1 MTRSAPQSDLGT
13 HEVHNQPDSRGDVD
27 LWESDPVL
35 RSIAPQMGAQSD
47 PISSYAKTLGQANLR
62 MAARVANR
70 HTPELDLFDRG
81 GRRLD
86 EVRYHPAY
94 HQFMEISTTAG
105 YSAVAWEDAPGG
117 HATHAAMVYLASQV
131 EPGHCCPLTMTYAS
145 APVIAA
151 AQDISADWHTKV
163 LSRQYDP
170 SVRPISQKHGATI
183 GMAMTEKQGGSD
195 VRANTTRAQ
204 ADGAA
209 WRLTGHKWF
218 CSAPMSDGFLTLA
231 QATEGLTCFLV
242 PRWLEGARNGIRI
255 QRLKDKLGNRSN
267 ASAEIEYDRALAY
280 RIGEGGRGVQTIVEM
295 VHHTRLDTAIAPA
308 GLMRAALVE
317 AHHWVAHRTAFQKK
331 LIDQPLMRTV
341 LADLAL
347 DWEGSLALGMR
358 VARAF
363 DGGTEDD
370 RAFARIGVAL
380 AKFMSNKLCPLV
392 VSEAMEV
399 LGGMGYVEDTPLPML
414 YREAPLNG
422 IWEGSGN
429 VICLDA
435 LRTLSKEPRALDAL
449 DAELDAV
456 AGQDQRYDAALQAYR
471 ARWKRIPAEEDAR
484 WFVERT
490 ALLLTASV
498 LIRHAL
504 DPIAD
509 AFVATRLSGDRGRI
523 SGTVSN
529 LNTGAILSRIGQVD

>member
-1 MTRSAPQSDLGT
+1 MTHTVPQSDLGT
-13 HEVHNQPDSRGDVD
+13 HEVYNQPESRGDSD

-35 RSIAPQMGAQSD
+35 RSMAPQMGAQAD
-47 PISSYAKTLGQANLR
+47 PLRSYAQTLGQAKLR
-62 MAARVANR
+62 EAARDANR
-70 HTPELDLFDRG
+70 HTPELTLFDRW

-94 HQFMEISTTAG
+94 HQFMELSAAAG
-105 YSAVAWEDAPGG
+105 YATVAWEGAPGG

-145 APVIAA
+145 VPVLAA
-151 AQDISADWHTKV
+151 AEGIAPDWNSKI

-170 SVRPISQKHGATI
+170 SVAPVSRKHGATI
-183 GMAMTEKQGGSD
+183 GMAITEKQGGSD
-195 VRANTTRAQ
+195 VMTNATRAE

-218 CSAPMSDGFLTLA
+218 CSAPMSDGLLTLA
-231 QATEGLTCFLV
+231 QTAKGLTCFLV
-242 PRWLEGARNGIRI
+242 PRWLEGARNNIRI

-280 RIGEGGRGVQTIVEM
+280 QIGEEGRGIQTIIKM
-295 VHHTRLDTAIAPA
+295 VHHTRLDTAMAPA

-317 AHHWVAHRTAFQKK
+317 AHHWVAHRTAFQKN
-331 LIDQPLMRTV
+331 LIDQPLMRSV
-341 LADLAL
+341 MADLTL

-363 DGGTEDD
+363 DGATEED

-380 AKFMSNKLCPLV
+380 AKFMNNKLCPMV
-392 VSEAMEV
+392 VGEAMEV
-399 LGGMGYVEDTPLPML
+399 LGGMGYIEDTPLPML

-429 VICLDA
+429 VICLDV
-435 LRTLSKEPRALDAL
+435 LRSLAKDPRAGEVIH
-449 DAELDAV
+449 AELDAV
-456 AGQDQRYDAALQAYR
+456 AGLDPRYDAALRAYR
-471 ARWKRIPAEEDAR
+471 ARWSSLPPEEDVR
-484 WFVERT
+484 WFVEQT
-490 ALLLTASV
+490 AYLLSASI
-498 LIRHAL
+498 LIRHA
-504 DPIAD
+504 PEAIAL
-509 AFVATRLSGDRGRI
+509 AFVSTRLSGERGRVAGAI
-523 SGTVSN
+523 SNQDT
-529 LNTGAILSRIGQVD
+529 TAILSRIGE